1 MKLITETHAKHIRG
15 ILSCYDRVVIQ
26 GTLHPFCYPEGM
38 TSFLKSKSIRIFDYK
53 EFAKGLRDIIITN
66 AEQIAKDN
74 NLEIEYIAKKNFR
87 KENRISEIIK
97 ERGEHPGLVHIFS
110 ALEPCTAYKPWHDK
124 KTHRTF
130 LKYDNSKGLHYYF
143 YFIHKTLGLCY
154 VRVPTWCPFRLQ
166 IYFNGHNW
174 LAAELK
180 KQHIKYQLID
190 NAFVNVSDFQKAQIA
205 ARNLHAEQIH
215 RILDDFAKRFCPI
228 ILDFKLDYHWSIMQ
242 VEYATDIVFDRQKY
256 LQSMYDTLTRTAIHT
271 VKPQNIATFL
281 GKKLHGNY
289 QGEMGNNFNTR
300 IEGTRIKHSMGSASI
315 KMYDK
320 FGLILRIETTSNDIS
335 FFQHY
340 RKVEHRDGTCDAK
353 VARMKKGIYSLS
365 PLQDILSRANH
376 RYIEFISTIEDKS
389 VGVNNLNKVSKNVRE
404 KNRTYKGFNFFSD
417 DDQQIFL
424 TIVRGEFNIR
434 GFQNKDLRLRLRNKT
449 TSHVCRIIKRLRTH
463 GLIKKITR
471 SYKYSLTVFGR
482 KVITTGLKLKELVVI
497 PELATQI

>member
-1 MKLITETHAKHIRG
+1 MKLITDTHAKQIRG

-38 TSFLKSKSIRIFDYK
+38 TSFLKSKSIRIFDYR
-53 EFAKGLRDIIITN
+53 EFAKGLRDTIITN

-74 NLEIEYIAKKNFR
+74 DLEIEYIAKKNFR

-97 ERGEHPGLVHIFS
+97 ERGDHPGLVHIFS

-124 KTHRTF
+124 KAHRTF

-143 YFIHKTLGLCY
+143 YFIHETLGLCY

-180 KQHIKYQLID
+180 KQRIKYQLID
-190 NAFVNVSDFQKAQIA
+190 NAFVKISDFQKAQTT
-205 ARNLHAEQIH
+205 ARNLHTEQIH

-242 VEYATDIVFDRQKY
+242 VEYATDIVFYKQKY

-376 RYIEFISTIEDKS
+376 RYIGFISTIEDKS

-463 GLIKKITR
+463 GLIKKITH

-482 KVITTGLKLKELVVI
+482 KVITTGLKLKELVII

>member
-1 MKLITETHAKHIRG
+1 MKLITETNAEHNRG
-15 ILSCYDRVVIQ
+15 TLSCFDRVVLQ
-26 GTLHPFCYPEGM
+26 GTLHPFCYAEGM
-38 TSFLKSKSIRIFDYK
+38 ISFLKSKQIRIFDYRK
-53 EFAKGLRDIIITN
+53 FAIGLRDTIIAN
-66 AEQIAKDN
+66 AKQIAEDN
-74 NLEIEYIAKKNFR
+74 NLKIEYITKKNFR
-87 KENRISEIIK
+87 KENRVREIIRD
-97 ERGEHPGLVHIFS
+97 RGDHPGLVHIFS

-166 IYFNGHNW
+166 VYFNGHNW

-180 KQHIKYQLID
+180 KQHIKFQLID
-190 NAFVNVSDFQKAQIA
+190 NAFVNISDFEKAQSIA
-205 ARNLHAEQIH
+205 ESLQSEQIH
-215 RILDDFAKRFCPI
+215 RILDDFAKRYCPV

-242 VEYATDIVFDRQKY
+242 VEYATDIVFYKQKH

-300 IEGTRIKHSMGSASI
+300 IEGTRIRHSMGSASI

-340 RKVEHRDGTCDAK
+340 RTVEHRDGTCDAK

-365 PLQDILSRANH
+365 PLQNILSLANQ
-376 RYIEFISTIEDKS
+376 RYIGFISTIADKS
-389 VGVNNLNKVSKNVRE
+389 VGVDNLNKVSKNVKQ

-424 TIVRGEFNIR
+424 AIARGEFNIR

-449 TSHVCRIIKRLRTH
+449 TSSVCRIIKRLRTH

-471 SYKYSLTVFGR
+471 SYKYYLTVFGR
-482 KVITTGLKLKELVVI
+482 KVITTGLKLKELVII
-497 PELATQI
+497 PELDTQS